1 MPRYRRRA
9 SNPRDDRAACEQKE
23 PGAIRIAGIAMLMR
37 SRQASGLHAL
47 SLSEKGV
54 KIYEI
59 GQVAAQQ
66 CELD

>member
-1 MPRYRRRA
+1 VRAIHATIAQRA
-9 SNPRDDRAACEQKE
+9 SKKE
-23 PGAIRIAGIAMLMR
+23 PGAIRIAGIAMIMR